1 MVTKIKSCILIFT
14 IILVIS
20 YLQQEVHAQPRI
32 TNTQTAM
39 DSGNVIITYDIV
51 GHQPGDIFKI
61 WVDVK
66 TDEGKKLNAKTLT
79 GAIGD
84 SIFGGKNK
92 RIIWYKRTDGVI
104 VDKKFYVK
112 VLGLPMGS
120 VAMAGTSEI
129 VNNESNNTVS
139 AYSSTSFNR
148 NEDAVGVTYEKK
160 EVNLGKA
167 MLYSTLL
174 PGLGLSQM
182 EGGTPYWI
190 LGVAAYG
197 CLGASIYYNRLAVE
211 SYDDYRASEDITD
224 RLALTTD
231 WQNQNRTSKIFA
243 VSAVAIWAIDYAWVL
258 IKGDSTDYSDYG
270 FLRRNNSKLKNVSI
284 GSTYNP
290 LTGTPEFMVRY
301 KF

>member
-1 MVTKIKSCILIFT
+1 MIAKIKHCVFLFTTIL
-14 IILVIS
+14 LIS
-20 YLQQEVHAQPRI
+20 YFQQEVQAQPRI
-32 TNTQTAM
+32 TNTRTVM

-66 TDEGKKLNAKTLT
+66 TNEGKKLNAKTLT

-92 RIIWYKRTDGVI
+92 RITWYKRTDGVI
-104 VDKKFYVK
+104 VEKKFYVK

-129 VNNESNNTVS
+129 VNDGNNS
-139 AYSSTSFNR
+139 AASTYSSTNFNHS
-148 NEDAVGVTYEKK
+148 EDAVGLTYEKK

-167 MLYSTLL
+167 MLFSTIL

-182 EGGTPYWI
+182 EGGKPYW
-190 LGVAAYG
+190 LMGVAAYG

-211 SYDDYRASEDITD
+211 SYDDYRASEEIND
-224 RLALTTD
+224 RLALTSD

-258 IKGDSTDYSDYG
+258 IKGDSNDYSDYG
-270 FLRRNNSKLKNVSI
+270 FLRKHNSKIQNVSI

-290 LTGTPEFMVRY
+290 FTRTPELMLRY